1 MKNDKIFEK
10 YISETTIID
19 YYITE
24 NIIILLEDENFKN
37 NIKENIILLG
47 KVNKN
52 GLNSLNILLENKKY
66 DFIKEF
72 IDFDYKILNYKNRN
86 EKNIFQ
92 SLLLYIELIDYIKIL
107 IVRISNEN
115 PLFLYKL
122 LLNYDVYQNTFID
135 NCINILKINT
145 NFKKIE
151 SILDLLILIK
161 NFYDN
166 QSLKLDNSSYY
177 TITLITKL
185 CNEIKNNEYLYKIL
199 IYLDFKNFDILPNN
213 DGFIC
218 LDYLQINKNN
228 YFWIIIEYLVD
239 RANYIKFV
247 NKDSNIIFLITESIE
262 SINSISQEIIN
273 KITKIFVN
281 IILKSNIFN
290 IRDKYNNNFLS
301 LILNKFNFSTDIVKE
316 LLKNNN
322 FNLYEYNYP
331 PTILSSYKLI
341 NTTNIENIVNIT
353 PSSKVLLQK
362 ESLDN
367 IMKKTNIY
375 EIILKK
381 YGKQFL
387 KSMNLKINKNDNY
400 KKYYKIIKKLLVSV
414 DVGLFISNS
423 MNNMIYTLV
432 MLQKYNN
439 LSLPNRKYNSSLI
452 INEFKNLESCT
463 ASEDV
468 VALINLYLNDY
479 YTTSI
484 HVIVWKDEDN
494 YFISEDLLKFI
505 NNSILNYK
513 KDKKRYIYIKL
524 SIIISKYNLRH
535 ANLLL
540 IDLENKIIDRFE
552 PYGEI
557 YFNST
562 IKIDEILKKE
572 IADNINFIY
581 NSIQPYPG
589 FQTKSNEKEFYTRTQ
604 GDPDGFCL
612 AWCYLF
618 LEIKLLLK
626 NIDSLKIIDI
636 INKYITEQ
644 FILDYK
650 EVNNNQDNKY
660 LCFIRYYAKQLD
672 NQQKKIKIKYKT
684 NKNIIYKI
692 DINNDDYNNIVNKIN
707 DDIKKYI

>member
-10 YISETTIID
+10 YISETTIVD

-24 NIIILLEDENFKN
+24 NIIILLEDNIFKN

-66 DFIKEF
+66 DHIKEF

-92 SLLLYIELIDYIKIL
+92 SLLLYIELTDYIKIL
-107 IVRISNEN
+107 IVRLSNEN

-122 LLNYDVYQNTFID
+122 LLNYDIYQNTFID

-145 NFKKIE
+145 NFNKIKN
-151 SILDLLILIK
+151 ILDILTLIK

-166 QSLKLDNSSYY
+166 QSLKLINSSKINY

-185 CNEIKNNEYLYKIL
+185 CNQIKNNEYLYKIL
-199 IYLDFKNFDILPNN
+199 FYLDLKNFDIIPNN

-228 YFWIIIEYLVD
+228 YFWIIIEYLID

-247 NKDSNIIFLITESIE
+247 NKDNNIIFSIIE
-262 SINSISQEIIN
+262 SIDRVNNISQEIIK

-281 IILKSNIFN
+281 IIFKSNIFN

-331 PTILSSYKLI
+331 PTILSSRSI
-341 NTTNIENIVNIT
+341 NTTDITLLEQIPLENT
-353 PSSKVLLQK
+353 
-362 ESLDN
+362 
-367 IMKKTNIY
+367 MKKTNIY
-375 EIILKK
+375 EILLKK
-381 YGKQFL
+381 YGKKFL
-387 KSMNLKINKNDNY
+387 KNINLKISKYDNYKKYY
-400 KKYYKIIKKLLVSV
+400 KKYYKIIKKLLISV
-414 DVGLFISNS
+414 DVGLFISNT
-423 MNNMIYTLV
+423 MNNMIYTLS

-439 LSLPNRKYNSSLI
+439 LLLPNRKYNSSLI
-452 INEFKNLESCT
+452 INEFQNLERCT
-463 ASEDV
+463 TSQDIV
-468 VALINLYLNDY
+468 TLINLYLNDY

-494 YFISEDLLKFI
+494 YFISDDLLKFI
-505 NNSILNYK
+505 NDSILNYK

-540 IDLENKIIDRFE
+540 IDLENKIVDRFE

-562 IKIDEILKKE
+562 IKIDEVIKKE
-572 IADNINFIY
+572 IADNINFKY

-618 LEIKLLLK
+618 LEIKLLFK

-650 EVNNNQDNKY
+650 EIDNNQDNKY
-660 LCFIRYYAKQLD
+660 LCFIRYYAKRLD
-672 NQQKKIKIKYKT
+672 NQQKKIKKKYKI
-684 NKNIIYKI
+684 NKNIIYKV
-692 DINNDDYNNIVNKIN
+692 DINNDDYYNIVNKIN
-707 DDIKKYI
+707 EDIKKYI